1 MNTDMIGDLLKSIFG
16 DKTAKDRKE
25 YWPFVEKAKTA
36 WESIQHLSDDQLREK
51 TRGFQEQIRQSIAP
65 LEATLEALHANAAD
79 TQTSFEEKE
88 KRYEEIDQMVKTI
101 DERIEEELLVI
112 MPEAFA
118 VVKETARRWAEN
130 GQLTVS
136 ATALDRE
143 IAANRDGITI
153 DDDRAIWH
161 NEWTAAGNKIQWAMV
176 HYDVQLM
183 GGAVL
188 HRGNIAEMQTGEGK
202 TLVATLPVYLNALSG
217 KGVHIVTV

>member
-1 MNTDMIGDLLKSIFG
+1 MIGDLLKSIFG

-79 TQTSFEEKE
+79 IQTSFEEKE

-130 GQLTVS
+130 G
-136 ATALDRE
+136 
-143 IAANRDGITI
+143 
-153 DDDRAIWH
+153 
-161 NEWTAAGNKIQWAMV
+161 
-176 HYDVQLM
+176 
-183 GGAVL
+183 
-188 HRGNIAEMQTGEGK
+188 
-202 TLVATLPVYLNALSG
+202 
-217 KGVHIVTV
+217 

>member
-1 MNTDMIGDLLKSIFG
+1 MIGDLLKSIFG

-36 WESIQHLSDDQLREK
+36 WESVQHLSDDQLREK

-79 TQTSFEEKE
+79 IQTSFEEKE

-153 DDDRAIWH
+153 DGDSAIWH

-202 TLVATLPVYLNALSG
+202 TLVATLPVYLNA
-217 KGVHIVTV
+217 